1 VKRVNLVKRKQQKQK
16 RPKQR
21 KPQRKRSDRLRF
33 AVVGQG
39 YFSQA
44 AVLPAFG
51 HARSCELVALFSDD
65 QAKRDKLRR
74 KHQVPF
80 ALPYEEYDDFLR
92 SGEVQAVYIAV
103 PNHLHRDYTVRA
115 AKAGVHVLCEKP
127 MAVTVEECE
136 EMMEACAEARVKLM
150 IAYRLHLEQANLAA
164 IEAIRKGRLGDP
176 RSFSSTFSFQLDED
190 NVRSLPTSEGGGPLY
205 DIGTYCINAARY
217 LLQAEPI
224 HETALTGHRPD
235 VPGLERI
242 EEQAAAVLR
251 FPEDRLAS
259 FTVGFGAADVAHY
272 RVVGTRA
279 SLTLDP
285 AYTHS
290 APIEMVLETERG
302 KQRKKFPLSDQVA
315 AELSYFAEC
324 VRTGR
329 NPEPDGWEGLHDVAI
344 IRAILESARTGLS
357 VDLHLEDRRQR
368 PGAHQTRK
376 KPAPRGKPDL
386 VNVAPP
392 RE

>member
-1 VKRVNLVKRKQQKQK
+1 M
-16 RPKQR
+16 KQR
-21 KPQRKRSDRLRF
+21 KRQQKRSDRLRF

-39 YFSQA
+39 YFSQT
-44 AVLPAFG
+44 AVLPAFK

-65 QAKRDKLRR
+65 QAKREKLRR
-74 KHQVPF
+74 KYQAAF

-115 AKAGVHVLCEKP
+115 ARAGVHVLCEKP
-127 MAVTVEECE
+127 MAVTVAECE
-136 EMMEACAEARVKLM
+136 QMIDACAENRVKLM
-150 IAYRLHLEQANLAA
+150 IAYRLHLEKANLAA
-164 IEAIRKGRLGDP
+164 IEAIRKGRVGDP
-176 RSFSSTFSFQLDED
+176 RYFTSAFSFQLDED
-190 NVRSLPTSEGGGPLY
+190 NVRGMPTNKGGGPLY

-217 LLQAEPI
+217 LFQAEPTQV
-224 HETALTGHRPD
+224 TALLGHSPD
-235 VPGLERI
+235 QPGLERI

-251 FPEDRLAS
+251 FPDDRLAS
-259 FTVGFGAADVAHY
+259 FTVSFGSADVARY
-272 RVVGTRA
+272 TVLGTKA

-290 APIEMVLETERG
+290 APIEMILEKG
-302 KQRKKFPLSDQVA
+302 GGNKQRKKFPLSDQVA

-329 NPEPDGWEGLHDVAI
+329 EPEPDGWEGLNDVAV
-344 IRAILESARTGLS
+344 IRAILDSARTGHA

-368 PGAHQTRK
+368 PRGHQARK
-376 KPAPRGKPDL
+376 KPAPKGKPDL
-386 VNVAPP
+386 VHASPP

>member
-1 VKRVNLVKRKQQKQK
+1 M
-16 RPKQR
+16 KQR
-21 KPQRKRSDRLRF
+21 KRQQRRSDRLRF

-39 YFSQA
+39 YFSQT
-44 AVLPAFG
+44 AVLPAFK

-65 QAKRDKLRR
+65 QAKREKLRR
-74 KHQVPF
+74 KHQAAF

-115 AKAGVHVLCEKP
+115 ARAGVHVLCEKP

-136 EMMEACAEARVKLM
+136 QMIEACAENRVKLM
-150 IAYRLHLEQANLAA
+150 IAYRLHLEKANLAA
-164 IEAIRKGRLGDP
+164 IEAIRKGRVGDP
-176 RSFSSTFSFQLDED
+176 RYFTSAFCFQLDED
-190 NVRSLPTSEGGGPLY
+190 NVRGMPTSKGGGPLY

-217 LLQAEPI
+217 LFQAEPTQV
-224 HETALTGHRPD
+224 TALLGYRPD
-235 VPGLERI
+235 QPGLERI

-251 FPEDRLAS
+251 FPDDRLANFVVS
-259 FTVGFGAADVAHY
+259 FGATDVARY
-272 RVVGTRA
+272 TVAGTKA

-290 APIEMVLETERG
+290 APIEMILEKG
-302 KQRKKFPLSDQVA
+302 GGKKQRKKFPLSDQVA

-329 NPEPDGWEGLHDVAI
+329 DPEPDGWEGLHDVAV
-344 IRAILESARTGLS
+344 IRAILDSARTGHA

-368 PGAHQTRK
+368 PGGHQARK
-376 KPAPRGKPDL
+376 KPAPKGKPEL
-386 VNVAPP
+386 VHASPP
-392 RE
+392 RD